1 VRGGSATGEA
11 AEVGAG
17 RGVAPASL
25 GTYLE
30 LLLVTLIWG
39 GGIVAIKVASA
50 GFAPLAASALRTG
63 LASAAYVPLLAVATR
78 GAPRPRRGDLP
89 VFVLLGLLGYFLFN
103 LCYFAGLARSTATHA
118 SLIWGANPVVTAAAA
133 AVTLRER
140 VGTRVLVGAVVSTS
154 GVGVIVLSSTRP
166 TTAHGATLLG
176 DLLLVGELLSW
187 IGYALLSR
195 VVMRRFTPLQTT
207 GYACLAGFLMLVP
220 AALLEGLTPA
230 MLAAAP
236 GRSWVAI
243 LYSGTASVVLAY
255 ILWNR
260 ALLRLGATRAALFSN
275 LTPLWGLLLAHLIE
289 RETLAPVHGLA
300 ALLIIGGVLLATLGH
315 GARRTSRP

>member
-1 VRGGSATGEA
+1 MRGRSVTGEA
-11 AEVGAG
+11 AEAGAG
-17 RGVAPASL
+17 RGVVSAGL

-50 GFAPLAASALRTG
+50 GFAPLAASTLRTG
-63 LASAAYVPLLAVATR
+63 LASLAYVPLLVTATR
-78 GAPRPRRGDLP
+78 RAPRPQRGDLP

-103 LCYFAGLARSTATHA
+103 VCYFAGLARSTATHA

-133 AVTLRER
+133 AVALRER
-140 VGTRVLVGAVVSTS
+140 VGVRALAGAVVSTA
-154 GVGVIVLSSTRP
+154 GVAVIVLSSTRP
-166 TTAHGATLLG
+166 ATAHGATLLG

-195 VVMRRFTPLQTT
+195 VVMRRFTPLQAT
-207 GYACLAGFLMLVP
+207 GFACLTGFLMLAP
-220 AALLEGLTPA
+220 AALLDGMTPA
-230 MLAAAP
+230 ALATAP
-236 GRSWVAI
+236 GRAWIAI

-260 ALLRLGATRAALFSN
+260 ALLRLGATRTALFSN

-289 RETLAPVHGLA
+289 GETLAPVHGLA
-300 ALLIIGGVLLATLGH
+300 ALLIIGGVLLATLGREAWRA
-315 GARRTSRP
+315 ARS

>member
-1 VRGGSATGEA
+1 MRGGYATDEA
-11 AEVGAG
+11 AETGV
-17 RGVAPASL
+17 RHGVAPVAL
-25 GTYLE
+25 DTYLE

-39 GGIVAIKVASA
+39 GGIVAIKVASQ
-50 GFAPLAASALRTG
+50 GFAPLTASTLRTG
-63 LASAAYVPLLAVATR
+63 LASLAYVPLLAMLTR
-78 GAPRPRRGDLP
+78 GAPRPRRDDLP
-89 VFVLLGLLGYFLFN
+89 VFVLLGLLGFFLFN
-103 LCYFAGLARSTATHA
+103 VCYFAGLARSTATHA

-133 AVTLRER
+133 AGALRER
-140 VGTRVLVGAVVSTS
+140 VGARVLAGAVVSTA
-154 GVGVIVLSSTRP
+154 GVAVIVLSSTRP

-187 IGYALLSR
+187 IGFSLVSR
-195 VVMRRFTPLQTT
+195 VVMRRFTPLQAT

-220 AALLEGLTPA
+220 AALVEGMTPA
-230 MLAAAP
+230 SLAAAP
-236 GRSWVAI
+236 ARAWIAI

-289 RETLAPVHGLA
+289 SETLAPVHALA
-300 ALLIIGGVLLATLGH
+300 ALLIIGGVLLATL
-315 GARRTSRP
+315 RRTA